1 MRLFRRSAKWNGLVA
16 MVLAVALLATAC
28 GPELLPT
35 AAPTEVAQVAADT
48 PIPPTATPPP
58 PTDTPVPSTATP
70 PPPTETPVL
79 PTDTPAPTNT
89 PIPPTDTPGPTVE
102 PTESPVPTAAP
113 TQTPS
118 PEPTHTPKPKATRK
132 PTPAPEPT
140 VEAPSFA
147 RYKVYYS
154 NFQGNTV
161 ADMQVTYNY
170 SVCSMH
176 GDGEEVTEL
185 FSEAQQPAVSV
196 DGTKLAYVRL
206 NSGIFVLD
214 LTTGESRHVIN
225 HSSAVSP
232 SFSPGGYRL
241 AYAEYTVT
249 DWWHLFVANSQVH
262 TANVDGTGD
271 TTALVGRR
279 PVWSPTSS
287 LIVYEACDDTTCGL
301 LILNADDSTTRILV
315 GNSAG
320 KASWAPDG
328 QRLTYSTDA
337 DGDSEMWVINLD
349 GTGAKKL
356 TDNMSTDALGAWS
369 PDGQYIYFLSDRQ
382 DGWWIWVMR
391 PDGTEQRQVQSLGV
405 PLHWQWAKMSV
416 GWNR

>member
-1 MRLFRRSAKWNGLVA
+1 
-16 MVLAVALLATAC
+16 MVLAVALLTTAC

-35 AAPTEVAQVAADT
+35 AAPTEVAQVVADT
-48 PIPPTATPPP
+48 PIPPTDTLPP
-58 PTDTPVPSTATP
+58 PTDTLVPPTTTP
-70 PPPTETPVL
+70 PPLTNTPIP

-89 PIPPTDTPGPTVE
+89 PIPPTDTPAPTVA
-102 PTESPVPTAAP
+102 PTETALPTAEP

-118 PEPTHTPKPKATRK
+118 PLPTETPKPKPTKK
-132 PTPAPEPT
+132 PTPRPEPT
-140 VEAPSFA
+140 VEAPSLDEY
-147 RYKVYYS
+147 RVYYS

-170 SVCSMH
+170 GVWSMR
-176 GDGEEVTEL
+176 GDGEEARMLV
-185 FSEAQQPAVSV
+185 SEAQQPAVSV

-206 NSGIFVLD
+206 SSGIFVRD
-214 LTTGESRHVIN
+214 LTTGEGRHVIN
-225 HSSAVSP
+225 HTSAVSP
-232 SFSPGGYRL
+232 SFSPDAYRL

-249 DWWHLFVANSQVH
+249 DWWQLFVANSQVH

-287 LIVYEACDDTTCGL
+287 LIAYEACDDTTCGI
-301 LILNADDSTTRILV
+301 LILNTDDGTTRILV

-337 DGDSEMWVINLD
+337 DGDSEIWVIKLD

-356 TDNMSTDALGAWS
+356 TDNFSTDALGAWS
-369 PDGQYIYFLSDRQ
+369 PDGEYIYFLSDRQ
-382 DGWWIWVMR
+382 DGWWIWIMR
-391 PDGTEQRQVQSLGV
+391 PDGTEQRQVKSLGV